1 MMIQDLRRNKLHIQ
15 DVIHGYNNQI
25 ILDNLDLSISK
36 GELVTLL
43 GPSGA
48 GKSTLFRL
56 IIGQEFVSNTGEV
69 LIDGKEADFPNKKR
83 GIVYQKYSLLP
94 HKTVLENVILSKV
107 WTTPLWKIAFHRN
120 WWKQEKKKYVDEAME
135 LLEKVRLV
143 DAAHKKPEELSGGMQ
158 QRVAI
163 VQALMAKHDIL
174 LMDEPF
180 GALDQN
186 IRRDA
191 QLYLLELWEEYEMT
205 ILFVTHD
212 IHEAGFLG
220 SRLVILSQ
228 YYTDDRGDDFKRGSK
243 ISHDIS
249 FGNYLHKRRELGYNE
264 YITLIKPLL
273 DEADHAG
280 LDPAYKQHVKKF
292 KLEGDNAFQTLTNEE
307 NKNQN

>member
-1 MMIQDLRRNKLHIQ
+1 MQEQLMFNKVHLE
-15 DVIHGYNNQI
+15 DVYHGYNSHF
-25 ILDNLDLSISK
+25 ILDNLDLSIGR

-56 IIGQEFVSNTGEV
+56 IIGQEFVSGSGHV
-69 LIDGKEADFPNKKR
+69 LIDGNNVGYPNSKR

-94 HKTVLENVILSKV
+94 HKTVLENVIASKV
-107 WTTPLWKIAFHRN
+107 WATPLWKIAFHRN
-120 WWKQEKKKYVDEAME
+120 WWKNELKKHTDEAME
-135 LLEKVRLV
+135 LLDRVRLA
-143 DAAHKKPEELSGGMQ
+143 DSASKKPSELSGGMQ

-163 VQALMAKHDIL
+163 VQALMAKHDIT

-186 IRRDA
+186 TRRDL

-220 SRLVILSQ
+220 SRLVVLSQ
-228 YYTDDRGDDFKRGSK
+228 HYSDDRGNDFKRGAKIVYDMSFEQYLSK
-243 ISHDIS
+243 RKEME
-249 FGNYLHKRRELGYNE
+249 FNTYVEM
-264 YITLIKPLL
+264 IKTLL
-273 DEADHAG
+273 DEADKAG
-280 LDPAYKQHVKKF
+280 LDPDYLQHVDEF
-292 KLEGDNAFQTLTNEE
+292 KLVGKNAYHTLTEAE
-307 NKNQN
+307 T

>member
-1 MMIQDLRRNKLHIQ
+1 MDIQELRTNKLHIQ
-15 DVIHGYNNQI
+15 DVMHGYNKQI
-25 ILDNLDLSISK
+25 ILDNLDLSIEK

-43 GPSGA
+43 GPSGS

-56 IIGQEFVSNTGEV
+56 IVGQEFVSKTGEV
-69 LIDGKEADFPNKKR
+69 LIDSKDADFPNKHR

-107 WTTPLWKIAFHRN
+107 WSTPLWKIALHRN
-120 WWKQEKKKYVDEAME
+120 WWKQEKGRYIDEAME
-135 LLEKVRLV
+135 LLERVRLIE
-143 DAAHKKPEELSGGMQ
+143 AAHKKPHELSGGMQ

-186 IRRDA
+186 IRRDT
-191 QLYLLELWEEYEMT
+191 QLYLLELWEEFGMT

-220 SRLVILSQ
+220 SRLVVLSQ

-243 ISHDIS
+243 IVHDVS
-249 FGNYLHKRRELGYNE
+249 FEQYLPQRRTLGYDG
-264 YITLIKPLL
+264 YIPLIKPLL
-273 DEADHAG
+273 SEADKAG
-280 LDPAYKQHVKKF
+280 LDPDYKQHVKTF
-292 KLEGDNAFQTLTNEE
+292 KLNSENAFQTLTEEE
-307 NKNQN
+307 NKNKM